1 MDLDFLR
8 AVRLHE
14 IERAL
19 RWLPAGQRVLEI
31 GAGAGWQAQW
41 LSERG
46 RQMVAV
52 DVPASNYNEAR
63 MYTVVQYDGVRLPLP
78 AASVDIIFSSNVME
92 HVVDLDGLLAE
103 MRRVLKPGGYAVH
116 LMPTTSWRVWASLGF
131 YWLTAAALLRKLARR
146 SAAASAESAI
156 SSTPKSR
163 RSLVQRLK
171 NLLIPPVH
179 GETGNSL
186 TELYLFNPVRWR
198 RVFEGAGWQVESIH
212 PNGLFYT
219 GNFLLTWRLP
229 FALRRVLWRVLGC
242 PCLIYIVRPAANAS
256 RRGDP
261 DRAG

>member
-8 AVRLHE
+8 ALRLHE

-19 RWLPAGQRVLEI
+19 RWLPVGQRVLEI
-31 GAGAGWQAQW
+31 GAGAGWQAHW
-41 LSERG
+41 LNERG

-63 MYTVVQYDGVRLPLP
+63 MYTVVQYDGVHLPLP
-78 AASVDIIFSSNVME
+78 AGSVDVIFSSNVME
-92 HVVDLDGLLAE
+92 HVVDLDGLLAD

-116 LMPTTSWRVWASLGF
+116 LMPTSSWRVWASLGF
-131 YWLTAAALLRKLARR
+131 YWLTAATLLGKLTRR
-146 SAAASAESAI
+146 AAPAAASVPASAI
-156 SSTPKSR
+156 VTKPH

-186 TELYLFNPVRWR
+186 TELYLFNPLRWR
-198 RVFEGAGWQVESIH
+198 RVFEGAGWHVESVH

-242 PCLIYIVRPAANAS
+242 PCLIYIVRLQ
-256 RRGDP
+256 
-261 DRAG
+261 